1 MPSSTN
7 PDHRHAALFDTLA
20 LANRL
25 RGLSFEPPTYSDRLG
40 DLWVRVQA
48 VKSAPDL
55 GEFEGEIGDLL
66 ALLRDRTHAGVT
78 PEEEA
83 ELLKAAS
90 WLNNALT
97 HARRLL

>member
-1 MPSSTN
+1 VTRGRQGEDDRRSDERTPGGRAAPPSQTSRSEV
-7 PDHRHAALFDTLA
+7 P
-20 LANRL
+20 
-25 RGLSFEPPTYSDRLG
+25 
-40 DLWVRVQA
+40 VRVQA

-90 WLNNALT
+90 WLNNALA